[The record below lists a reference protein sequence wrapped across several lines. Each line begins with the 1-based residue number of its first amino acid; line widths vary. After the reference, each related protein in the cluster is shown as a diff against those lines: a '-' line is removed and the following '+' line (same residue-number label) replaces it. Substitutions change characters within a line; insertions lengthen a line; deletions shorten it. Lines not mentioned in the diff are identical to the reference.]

1 MEMQARFPRIFVGY
15 GRTGF
20 LAKKV
25 KIDLTVI
32 LFFR

>member
-20 LAKKV
+20 LAKKSQNRFDRNLV
-25 KIDLTVI
+25 
-32 LFFR
+32 F